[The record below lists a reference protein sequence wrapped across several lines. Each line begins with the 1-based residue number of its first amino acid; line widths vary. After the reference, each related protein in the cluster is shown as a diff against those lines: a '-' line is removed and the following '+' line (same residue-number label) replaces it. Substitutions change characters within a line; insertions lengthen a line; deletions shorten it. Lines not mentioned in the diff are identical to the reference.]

1 MEVPSSLSLIS
12 HLFDSTSSKPYNI
25 IPITIIRYCSS
36 SSSSAALP
44 KQATRAKRPSA
55 ASTPTLPPN
64 RPAVHLNKVEEFK
77 TKGFAYNPP
86 PTKTTLISQK
96 PSPPPP
102 ISATTAT
109 IDLQEKLL
117 YLDSFGINL
126 VPLLTTHPPLIT
138 TPLPHIKSTIAFLST
153 TINLS
158 PPALNRLINLTP
170 EILTLPLSSII
181 ATVTFLHRECHVST
195 HQLRHI
201 IHRRPRLLTS
211 DVKTRL
217 RPTLYFLQGTI
228 GISEINKHAHLLSC
242 SVEDKLIPRIEY
254 FNDNIG
260 ISYDDTI
267 LIFRRFPSLF
277 CYSIKNN
284 LEPKF
289 NYFVVEMGRDLKE
302 LVEFPQYFSFSL
314 EDRIKRRHLRCVEKG
329 VCLPLPAMLR
339 SSEKRFMERLEVC
352 CDSSLPVRNS
362 PFWKF
367 KHSDYH

>member
-1 MEVPSSLSLIS
+1 MEVPSSLPLS
-12 HLFDSTSSKPYNI
+12 HLFDSTSSKPYI
-25 IPITIIRYCSS
+25 IPIRC
-36 SSSSAALP
+36 AAV
-44 KQATRAKRPSA
+44 RCKRPSA
-55 ASTPTLPPN
+55 ASTPTPTPTLPPN
-64 RPAVHLNKVEEFK
+64 RAAIHLKKVEEFK

-86 PTKTTLISQK
+86 PTKTTLISPK
-96 PSPPPP
+96 PAPPPP
-102 ISATTAT
+102 VSAT

-117 YLDSFGINL
+117 YLDSFGIDL
-126 VPLLTTHPPLIT
+126 VPLLTTHPPLIS
-138 TPLPHIKSTIAFLST
+138 TPLPHIKSAIAFLST

-158 PPALNRLINLTP
+158 PPTLNRPINLTP
-170 EILTLPLSSII
+170 EILTLPLPSII

-195 HQLRHI
+195 HHLRHV

-314 EDRIKRRHLRCVEKG
+314 EDRIKRRHLQCVEKG

-339 SSEKRFMERLEVC
+339 SSEKRFMERLELC